1 MKKIIVKEDVASPP
15 KPVEDREV
23 EKSKQSESEEY
34 RRRHMLPQEL
44 AEIIWPAIQAG
55 GLMGKSFITLR
66 RSLIPTVSHLH
77 VIILLLI

>member
-1 MKKIIVKEDVASPP
+1 MKRIIIKEDAASPP

-23 EKSKQSESEEY
+23 KKSEESEEY

-55 GLMGKSFITLR
+55 GLMGKSSRVLR
-66 RSLIPTVSHLH
+66 RFPILVVYRLH
-77 VIILLLI
+77 VILINLI